1 MTLYL
6 MTVGLAWAM
15 TDYGMTIGLTT
26 VQGIQWR
33 GRHYTVRPNQIG
45 LIGRGIKKT
54 NKDQKKTNKDQKKN
68 K

>member
-26 VQGIQWR
+26 VQGIQC
-33 GRHYTVRPNQIG
+33 GADTTQSQPNQIG
-45 LIGRGIKKT
+45 LIG
-54 NKDQKKTNKDQKKN
+54 
-68 K
+68 